1 MYSRDYPCGPH
12 QPAVHDDS
20 CPRMTHRD
28 DLTLAQRIDP
38 VLVPQKIQ
46 QLGIQ
51 ARLED
56 GDLELIVRV
65 GVDTEIL
72 DLVERDGL
80 VVVGGSVGWSVAL

>member
-1 MYSRDYPCGPH
+1 
-12 QPAVHDDS
+12 
-20 CPRMTHRD
+20 MTYRD

-65 GVDTEIL
+65 GVNTEIL

-80 VVVGGSVGWSVAL
+80 VVVGGGIGRRVAL

>member
-1 MYSRDYPCGPH
+1 
-12 QPAVHDDS
+12 
-20 CPRMTHRD
+20 MTHRD